1 MPPLPEAIIL
11 VLAPF
16 APLFSERVWLHAQVL
31 LLGAILSPGPRTVT
45 GALRVM
51 GLAMESHFTNYHRVL
66 NRATWSARQG
76 RRILLRWLITLLV
89 PPGAT
94 IVLGADDTVERRSGR
109 KIAAKGCYRDA
120 VRSTKKHVI
129 RCFGLKWVSM
139 MLLVPVPWSPRVW
152 ALPFLTTLC
161 WPVGQGRQR
170 RHKTSVDWVR
180 QMMKQ
185 VRRWLPG
192 RLLVLVVDGG
202 FAAVSL
208 ALACAKQHVTMV
220 SRLRWD
226 AALYH
231 PPAPQPPGKRGP
243 RPLKGRRQRCLQ
255 GWAERVD
262 TPWETVEV
270 DWYRG
275 ERKQLWVFSRTAL
288 WYTPRLPPV
297 AIRYV
302 LVADPEGKLR
312 MEAFFCTDLKATP
325 VQILQWVVMR
335 WSVEV
340 TFEEARAHLGFET
353 QRQRVEA
360 FFCTDVQAT
369 PVAILPWV
377 VMRWSVEVTFEEA
390 RAHLGFETQRQWS
403 DKAIARTSPVLLA
416 LYSLVTLL
424 ALRLSQGGQIP
435 VPVTTWYHKAE
446 PTFADCLALVCRHLW
461 RAQYLVNS
469 TAEPDFVQFPREV
482 FERLLTGLPLA
493 A

>member
-16 APLFSERVWLHAQVL
+16 APLFSPRVWPHAQVL
-31 LLGAILSPGPRTVT
+31 LLGAILAPGPRTVT
-45 GALRVM
+45 AALRAM
-51 GLAMESHFTNYHRVL
+51 GLAAERHFTNYHRVL
-66 NRATWSARQG
+66 NRAIWSGRQG
-76 RRILLRWLITLLV
+76 SRILLGTLIALLV

-109 KIAAKGCYRDA
+109 RITAKGCYRDA

-139 MLLVPVPWSPRVW
+139 MLLVPVPWSRRVW

-161 WPVGQGRQR
+161 WPAEKRGQR
-170 RHKTSVDWVR
+170 RHKTSIDWVR

-192 RLLVLVVDGG
+192 RRLVVVVDGG

-208 ALACAKQHVTMV
+208 ALACVKRQVVMV

-231 PPAPQPPGKRGP
+231 PPGPQPPAKRGP
-243 RPLKGRRQRCLQ
+243 KPLKGKRQRSLQ
-255 GWAERVD
+255 AWADRFD
-262 TPWETVEV
+262 TPWETVDV
-270 DWYRG
+270 DWYG
-275 ERKQLWVFSRTAL
+275 GQRKQLWVFSHTSL
-288 WYTPRLPPV
+288 WYTPSLPPV

-312 MEAFFCTDLKATP
+312 MEAFFCTDLQATP
-325 VQILQWVVMR
+325 VEILQWVVMR

-340 TFEEARAHLGFET
+340 TFEEARAHLG
-353 QRQRVEA
+353 V
-360 FFCTDVQAT
+360 
-369 PVAILPWV
+369 
-377 VMRWSVEVTFEEA
+377 
-390 RAHLGFETQRQWS
+390 ETQRQWS
-403 DKAIARTSPVLLA
+403 DQAIARTTPVLLA
-416 LYSLVTLL
+416 LVSIVTVL
-424 ALRLSQGGQIP
+424 ALRLSQGGHIP
-435 VPVTTWYHKAE
+435 MPVMAWYRKAE
-446 PTFADCLALVCRHLW
+446 PTFADCLALVRMHLW
-461 RAQYLVNS
+461 RARYLVNS
-469 TAEPDFVQFPREV
+469 TAEAELMQFPRETLD
-482 FERLLTGLPLA
+482 LLIYGFPLA